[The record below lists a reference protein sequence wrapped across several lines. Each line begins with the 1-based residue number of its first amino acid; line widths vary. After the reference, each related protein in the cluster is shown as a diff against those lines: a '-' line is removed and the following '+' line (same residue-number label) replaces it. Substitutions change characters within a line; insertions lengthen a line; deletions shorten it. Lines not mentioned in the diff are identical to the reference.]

1 MAIRKRLQ
9 SRQYARESLIEK
21 MKSESDQK
29 KLIFNNTRYPFF
41 QNVRNI
47 LQELHIL
54 LTPSQEHKKVFQ
66 DIPVVGFGNCK
77 NLEDH
82 LR

>member
-1 MAIRKRLQ
+1 MVRKQILQ